1 LAWSFHVLKHRIAI
15 WFPLGKLFQRHSRLI
30 WSKSQLIIRMAD
42 LELLKQAVATATSRS
57 TIQRNS
63 LPNKPIATAERLPGF
78 AFDGKIFINSSVR

>member
-1 LAWSFHVLKHRIAI
+1 
-15 WFPLGKLFQRHSRLI
+15 
-30 WSKSQLIIRMAD
+30 MAD

-78 AFDGKIFINSSVR
+78 AFDGKIFVNSSVR